1 MASLSWSLS
10 SAPAKGVDVLDDS
23 CIDAFPEESD
33 DKELLFFKDDDA
45 EFRCLFFMSEVQP
58 AATVDAESYSDI
70 KYAAFLRYSIDLPLP
85 TKSCPFP
92 SLVVLLML
100 LQILHVSTISAWKIC
115 SSNDQ

>member
-1 MASLSWSLS
+1 M
-10 SAPAKGVDVLDDS
+10 DDS

-70 KYAAFLRYSIDLPLP
+70 KYAAFSQYILLVYLFQR
-85 TKSCPFP
+85 
-92 SLVVLLML
+92 SLVLF
-100 LQILHVSTISAWKIC
+100 LHW
-115 SSNDQ
+115 